1 MTGGW
6 GWVALGYGL
15 FYAAIGVY
23 VVTLVGRTRK
33 ARSRLESR
41 Q

>member
-1 MTGGW
+1 MGEW

-15 FYAAIGVY
+15 FYVAIGVY
-23 VVTLVGRTRK
+23 IVSLVGRIKR
-33 ARSRLESR
+33 AQSRLQGR

>member
-1 MTGGW
+1 MSGW

-23 VVTLVGRTRK
+23 IVSLVGRTRRVR
-33 ARSRLESR
+33 ARLEGR
-41 Q
+41 R

>member
-1 MTGGW
+1 MSGW

-15 FYAAIGVY
+15 FYVAIGVY
-23 VVTLVGRTRK
+23 IVTLVGRIRR
-33 ARSRLESR
+33 ARLELESR

>member
-1 MTGGW
+1 MSGW

-15 FYAAIGVY
+15 FYAAIAVY
-23 VVTLVGRTRK
+23 VVTLVGRIRRAQ
-33 ARSRLESR
+33 ARLNGR

>member
-1 MTGGW
+1 MSGW

-23 VVTLVGRTRK
+23 IASLVGRIRR
-33 ARSRLESR
+33 ARTRLESR
-41 Q
+41 L

>member
-1 MTGGW
+1 MGGW

-15 FYAAIGVY
+15 FYGAIAVY
-23 VVTLVGRTRK
+23 VAMLVARTRK
-33 ARSRLESR
+33 VRARLEGR